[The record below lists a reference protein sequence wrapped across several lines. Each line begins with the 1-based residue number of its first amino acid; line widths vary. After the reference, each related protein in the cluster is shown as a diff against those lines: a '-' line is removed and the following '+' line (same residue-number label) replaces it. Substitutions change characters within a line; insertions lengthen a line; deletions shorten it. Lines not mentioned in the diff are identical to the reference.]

1 MAQLP
6 GNNNFP
12 DMLSGLWRNRR
23 LVWQMTKR
31 DVVGRYRGSLMGLA
45 WSFFNPV
52 LMLAVY
58 TFVFSVVFK
67 SRWGGSG
74 DESKVNFA
82 IVLFVGMIIHGLFA
96 ECVNRA
102 PGLILSNVNFV
113 KKVVF
118 PLEVLPMVAMCSTL
132 FHTAISLAILL
143 ASMLLLQVAI
153 PATLVFLPLVI
164 LPLIVG
170 TMGLAWFLAATGVF
184 VRDIAQT
191 TGLVT
196 TILLFLSPVFYP
208 VSVLPPAYQF
218 WIYLNPLTFF
228 IEQTRDV
235 MVWGRMPDWTG
246 LVMYFMGATAIA
258 WGGLLWFQK
267 SRKGFADV
275 M

>member
-1 MAQLP
+1 MPQLP
-6 GNNNFP
+6 DNSNFL
-12 DMLSGLWRNRR
+12 DILSGLWRNRR
-23 LVWQMTKR
+23 LIWQMTKR

-45 WSFFNPV
+45 WSFFNPI
-52 LMLAVY
+52 LMLVVY

-67 SRWGGSG
+67 SRWGGGG

-82 IVLFVGMIIHGLFA
+82 IVLFVGMLIHGLFA

-118 PLEVLPMVAMCSTL
+118 PLEVLPLVAMCSTL

-143 ASMLLLQVAI
+143 SAMLLLHVAI
-153 PATLVFLPLVI
+153 PVTLVFLPLVI

-196 TILLFLSPVFYP
+196 TILMFLSPVFYP
-208 VSVLPPAYQF
+208 VSILPPSYQF

-235 MVWGRMPDWTG
+235 MIWGRMPNWAG
-246 LVMYFMGATAIA
+246 LVIYSMVATAIA
-258 WGGLLWFQK
+258 WGGLFWFQK